1 MHILMV
7 SEYFPPH
14 EKGGG
19 ELSALALAKAL
30 VKQGIRVSVL
40 TSRFHN
46 DAAQRTQEGVTIY
59 ARLTTG
65 ATPDSL
71 QGNLQRGKVTHE
83 IVRELPKLIA
93 EIKPDLVHAM
103 NITSMPGVAKVAHE
117 IGIPAVAHINSPLA
131 FDPKGTLLDDG
142 KERQAPYT
150 FGSFV
155 SSFTHAKEVGRIKN
169 KWFLRWNPIVWTVL
183 YHRWNAIK
191 HSFPAF
197 THFFP
202 ISTAMQDWL
211 VKYGVSKQKT
221 TVLYNIIPL
230 DTFAKEK
237 TFANK
242 TPKLL
247 YLGGYARYKGLP
259 VIIEALEGLK
269 EPYVLDC
276 YGAGEEKAAMQEQAT
291 QAGINAQFHDY
302 IAPKDIP
309 KLIASHDILIFPSQV
324 PEGLG
329 RLAIEAMAG
338 SKPVIAS
345 DIGGMRDTVV
355 HGKTGLLVPPTEVA
369 AWSAAIS
376 ELLTN
381 AKKRKTFGTA
391 GKKRAFA
398 LFSEYTIVK
407 TALAIYEKVLA

>member
-19 ELSALALAKAL
+19 ELSAFALAKAL
-30 VKQGIRVSVL
+30 VKHGVTVSVL
-40 TSRFHN
+40 TSRFP
-46 DAAQRTQEGVTIY
+46 DDEAQRTQEGVTVY
-59 ARLTTG
+59 ARLVTG
-65 ATPDSL
+65 KTPDSL
-71 QGNLQRGKVTHE
+71 QDNLQRGRVTKD
-83 IVRELPKLIA
+83 IMRELPKLIA
-93 EIKPDLVHAM
+93 DIKPDIVHAM
-103 NITSMPGVAKVAHE
+103 NITSMPGVAHVAQD

-131 FDPKGTLLDDG
+131 FDPKGTLLDNG
-142 KERQAPYT
+142 KERQTPYT

-155 SSFTHAKEVGRIKN
+155 SSFTRAKEVGRIKN
-169 KWFLRWNPIVWTVL
+169 KWFLRWNPVVWTVL
-183 YHRWNAIK
+183 YRRWNAIRD
-191 HSFPAF
+191 SFAAF

-202 ISTAMQDWL
+202 ISTVMQEWL
-211 VKYGVSKQKT
+211 VKYGVPTVKT

-230 DTFAKEK
+230 DAFAHEK
-237 TFANK
+237 TVMNK

-259 VIIEALEGLK
+259 IIIEALQGITG
-269 EPYVLDC
+269 YTLDC
-276 YGAGEEKAAMQEQAT
+276 YGAGEEKAVMQAQAT
-291 QAGINAQFHDY
+291 QAGVNAHFFDY
-302 IAPKDIP
+302 MPPKDIP
-309 KLIASHDILIFPSQV
+309 KLMASHDMLLFPSQV

-355 HGKTGLLVPPTEVA
+355 QGKTGLLVPPTDVA
-369 AWSAAIS
+369 AWSSAIR
-376 ELLTN
+376 ELLSD
-381 AKKRKTFGTA
+381 AKKRKAFGVA

-398 LFSEYTIVK
+398 LFSEESIFK
-407 TALAIYEKVLA
+407 TALAAYEKVLS